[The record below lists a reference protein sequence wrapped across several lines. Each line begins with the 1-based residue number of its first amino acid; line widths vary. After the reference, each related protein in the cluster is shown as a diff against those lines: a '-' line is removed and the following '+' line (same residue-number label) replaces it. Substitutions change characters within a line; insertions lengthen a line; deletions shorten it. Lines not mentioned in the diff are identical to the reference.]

1 MSDEK
6 LNEIT
11 VVLRRI
17 EGKIDA
23 SSAKFDQHVTDD
35 AIVAADVRRLTR
47 GQNGFVA
54 GVLSVA
60 IAIGAGIAYMARRV
74 IGH

>member
-11 VVLRRI
+11 TVLRRI
-17 EGKIDA
+17 EGKIDTGAARFEQHAA
-23 SSAKFDQHVTDD
+23 SDE
-35 AIVAADVRRLTR
+35 VAFRALARNQR
-47 GQNGFVA
+47 GYIA
-54 GVLSVA
+54 GAVSVL